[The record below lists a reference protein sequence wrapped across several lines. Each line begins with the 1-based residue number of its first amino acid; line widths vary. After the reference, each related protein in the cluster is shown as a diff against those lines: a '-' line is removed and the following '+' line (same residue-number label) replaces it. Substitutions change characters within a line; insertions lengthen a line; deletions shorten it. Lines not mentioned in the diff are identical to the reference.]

1 MRRLALNDDRARD
14 RVIVG
19 LGLRGALEP
28 IGEKADRIVVLGM
41 HHHQR
46 AGLAC
51 HRRCR
56 AAGGNLMSGRPA
68 FLGKAVLPALH

>member
-1 MRRLALNDDRARD
+1 
-14 RVIVG
+14 
-19 LGLRGALEP
+19 
-28 IGEKADRIVVLGM
+28 M